1 VKNEIMTIVRF
12 IRSSEESTF
21 MDMSTDNLDI
31 MEFFVSMLI
40 VGIGVA
46 LLATGI
52 FTSYFGAGKSQKI
65 GFALL
70 FLGAITLALVID
82 MAFGTIGIMPEQFER
97 TTFEDALISGVS
109 ALSGMI
115 IGMFMIL
122 FVLMKVDTVDDL
134 EDLDLEDLEDLDLDE
149 ELKKLEEELNQA
161 DNNEEDNSEEDK

>member
-1 VKNEIMTIVRF
+1 
-12 IRSSEESTF
+12 
-21 MDMSTDNLDI
+21 MDMTSNYEV

-46 LLATGI
+46 LLATGM

-70 FLGAITLALVID
+70 FLGAISLTLVID
-82 MAFGTIGIMPEQFER
+82 MALGNIGIMPDQFNDSK
-97 TTFEDALISGVS
+97 FMDGLVSGVA
-109 ALSGMI
+109 ALGGLI
-115 IGMFMIL
+115 LGMFVIL

-161 DNNEEDNSEEDK
+161 DNDNDTSEEKE

>member
-1 VKNEIMTIVRF
+1 MTSNYDV
-12 IRSSEESTF
+12 
-21 MDMSTDNLDI
+21 

-46 LLATGI
+46 LLATGM

-70 FLGAITLALVID
+70 FLGAISLTLVID
-82 MAFGTIGIMPEQFER
+82 MALGNIGIMPDQFNDSK
-97 TTFEDALISGVS
+97 FMDGLVSGIAALGGLI
-109 ALSGMI
+109 L
-115 IGMFMIL
+115 GMFVIL

-161 DNNEEDNSEEDK
+161 DNDNETSEEKE

>member
-1 VKNEIMTIVRF
+1 
-12 IRSSEESTF
+12 

-31 MEFFVSMLI
+31 MQFFVSMLI

-46 LLATGI
+46 LLATGM
-52 FTSYFGAGKSQKI
+52 FTAYFGAGKSQKI

-70 FLGAITLALVID
+70 FLGAITLVLVID
-82 MAFGTIGIMPEQFER
+82 MAFGTIGVMPDQFEKS
-97 TTFEDALISGVS
+97 TFEDALVSGVS

-115 IGMFMIL
+115 IGMFVIL

-161 DNNEEDNSEEDK
+161 DDAEKENNGNDKPEDEK

>member
-1 VKNEIMTIVRF
+1 
-12 IRSSEESTF
+12 
-21 MDMSTDNLDI
+21 MDMTSSYDV

-46 LLATGI
+46 LLATGM

-70 FLGAITLALVID
+70 FVGVVTLALVID
-82 MAFGTIGIMPEQFER
+82 MALGMIGIMPNQFDDAI
-97 TTFEDALISGVS
+97 FMDAL
-109 ALSGMI
+109 ASGMAALAGMI
-115 IGMFMIL
+115 AGMFVIL

-161 DNNEEDNSEEDK
+161 DEDDDAKEDEE

>member
-1 VKNEIMTIVRF
+1 
-12 IRSSEESTF
+12 
-21 MDMSTDNLDI
+21 MDMSMNFDGELI
-31 MEFFVSMLI
+31 MDFFVSMLLI
-40 VGIGVA
+40 GIGVA
-46 LLATGI
+46 LLATGM

-70 FLGAITLALVID
+70 FFGIAILAYFIVLYPLD
-82 MAFGTIGIMPEQFER
+82 EN
-97 TTFEDALISGVS
+97 TFMEALISGVS
-109 ALSGMI
+109 VLSGMV

-161 DNNEEDNSEEDK
+161 DDNSEDEE

>member
-1 VKNEIMTIVRF
+1 
-12 IRSSEESTF
+12 
-21 MDMSTDNLDI
+21 MDMTSNYDV

-46 LLATGI
+46 LLATGM

-70 FLGAITLALVID
+70 FLGAISLTLVID
-82 MAFGTIGIMPEQFER
+82 MALGNIGIMPEQFNDSK
-97 TTFEDALISGVS
+97 FMDGLVSGIAALG
-109 ALSGMI
+109 GMI
-115 IGMFMIL
+115 LGMFVIL

-149 ELKKLEEELNQA
+149 ELKKLEEELNQS
-161 DNNEEDNSEEDK
+161 DNDNDTSEEKE

>member
-1 VKNEIMTIVRF
+1 
-12 IRSSEESTF
+12 

-31 MEFFVSMLI
+31 MQFFVSMLI

-46 LLATGI
+46 LLATGM
-52 FTSYFGAGKSQKI
+52 FTAYFGAGKSQKI

-82 MAFGTIGIMPEQFER
+82 MAFGTIGVMPDQFAK
-97 TTFEDALISGVS
+97 TNDDDDLLFTDALVSGVS

-115 IGMFMIL
+115 IGMFVIL

-161 DNNEEDNSEEDK
+161 DNDKEEDNGNDKPEEEE

>member
-1 VKNEIMTIVRF
+1 
-12 IRSSEESTF
+12 

-31 MEFFVSMLI
+31 MQFFVSMLI

-46 LLATGI
+46 LLATGM
-52 FTSYFGAGKSQKI
+52 FTAYFGAGKSKKI

-82 MAFGTIGIMPEQFER
+82 MAFGTIGVMPDQFAK
-97 TTFEDALISGVS
+97 TNDDDDLLFTDALVSGVS

-115 IGMFMIL
+115 IGMFVIL

-161 DNNEEDNSEEDK
+161 DNNDEEDNNSEEEK

>member
-1 VKNEIMTIVRF
+1 
-12 IRSSEESTF
+12 

-31 MEFFVSMLI
+31 MQFFVSMLI

-46 LLATGI
+46 LLSTGI

-65 GFALL
+65 GFGLL
-70 FLGAITLALVID
+70 FLGIITLTFVID
-82 MAFGTIGIMPEQFER
+82 MAFGTIGIMPDQFESA
-97 TTFEDALISGVS
+97 TFKDALVSGVS

-149 ELKKLEEELNQA
+149 ELKKLEEELNQTE
-161 DNNEEDNSEEDK
+161 NKEEKSEEKE

>member
-1 VKNEIMTIVRF
+1 
-12 IRSSEESTF
+12 
-21 MDMSTDNLDI
+21 MDMTSNYDV

-46 LLATGI
+46 LLATGM

-82 MAFGTIGIMPEQFER
+82 MAFGTIGVMPDQFVKSD
-97 TTFEDALISGVS
+97 FEDALISGVS
-109 ALSGMI
+109 ALGGMV
-115 IGMFMIL
+115 IGMFVIL

-149 ELKKLEEELNQA
+149 ELKKLEEELNQT
-161 DNNEEDNSEEDK
+161 DNNDEEDGNSEEEK

>member
-1 VKNEIMTIVRF
+1 
-12 IRSSEESTF
+12 
-21 MDMSTDNLDI
+21 MDMSTGNLDI
-31 MEFFVSMLI
+31 MQFFVSMLI

-46 LLATGI
+46 LLATGM
-52 FTSYFGAGKSQKI
+52 FTAYFGAGKSQKI

-70 FLGAITLALVID
+70 FLGAITLVFVID
-82 MAFGTIGIMPEQFER
+82 MAFGTISVMPDQFAKNNDDGNPI
-97 TTFEDALISGVS
+97 FMDALVSGVS

-115 IGMFMIL
+115 IGMFVIL

-161 DNNEEDNSEEDK
+161 DNNEEDNNSEEEK

>member
-1 VKNEIMTIVRF
+1 
-12 IRSSEESTF
+12 

-31 MEFFVSMLI
+31 MQFFVSMLI

-46 LLATGI
+46 LLATGM
-52 FTSYFGAGKSQKI
+52 FTAYFGAGKSQKI

-82 MAFGTIGIMPEQFER
+82 MAFGTIGVMPDQFAK
-97 TTFEDALISGVS
+97 TNDDDDLLFTDALVSGVS

-115 IGMFMIL
+115 IGMFVIL

-161 DNNEEDNSEEDK
+161 DNNDEEDNNSEEEK